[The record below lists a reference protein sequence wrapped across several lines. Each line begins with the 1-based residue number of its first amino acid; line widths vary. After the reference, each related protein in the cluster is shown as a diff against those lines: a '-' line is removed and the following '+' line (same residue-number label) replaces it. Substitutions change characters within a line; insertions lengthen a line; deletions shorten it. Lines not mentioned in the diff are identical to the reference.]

1 MIFKIVDVPTTPT
14 NVYTLLDGPEKRS
27 QFGIALQAPSTNAA
41 VVNFGSKGAQPGFI
55 PAGSSS
61 EVMPIHSLK
70 DLYLVGTSGDSVILM
85 VF

>member
-1 MIFKIVDVPTTPT
+1 MIFRTVAVPTTPT
-14 NVYTLLDGPEKRS
+14 SIYELLDGPETRT

-41 VVNFGSKGAQPGFI
+41 VVNFGNAGRQPGFV

-61 EVMPIHSLK
+61 DVLPIHSLK
-70 DLYLVGTSGDSVILM
+70 DLYLVGTSGDDIIIM

>member
-1 MIFKIVDVPTTPT
+1 MIFKTVAAPVTPT
-14 NVYTLLDGPEKRS
+14 SAYELLGGPETRT

-41 VVNFGSKGAQPGFI
+41 VVNFGTKSRQPGFI

-61 EVMPIHSLK
+61 DVLPIHSLK
-70 DLYLVGTSGDSVILM
+70 DLYLVGTSGDDVIIM